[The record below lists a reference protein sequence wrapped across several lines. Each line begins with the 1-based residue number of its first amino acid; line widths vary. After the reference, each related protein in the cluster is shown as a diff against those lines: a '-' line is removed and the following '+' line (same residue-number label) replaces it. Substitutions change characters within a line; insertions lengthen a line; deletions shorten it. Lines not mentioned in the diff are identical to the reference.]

1 MMRAFTVLVITSII
15 AFSQAE
21 ESYRRQKR
29 FLGDDK
35 PVTLDSAVLKRGVEE
50 IAIAESANKQAKQSA
65 KDATASRMNI
75 LAVQASDQAEAGY
88 AKVEPLLPEAR
99 AQFLTVRKYE
109 ALAAMHA
116 KHAREVLFGSRH
128 IAEDAAQKAKEATK
142 GWIMQDAEKSAE
154 ASASVDNRADR
165 LAGAVAAAAE
175 PYHLALLRNQKF
187 CEETYAKAKSAQSSA
202 VKLITDAKKIAVKA
216 QEMQSLGT
224 MGLETRQTYSQAAG
238 MMNTAELMRQWGD
251 KFYAQANKACGS
263 SGGYEM
269 LEQQAAANTAATMI
283 MNAPMKLPPK
293 R

>member
-1 MMRAFTVLVITSII
+1 MMRAFTALVLAAII
-15 AFSQAE
+15 AFSQGE
-21 ESYRRQKR
+21 ESHRRQKR

-35 PVTLDSAVLKRGVEE
+35 PVTLDSAVIKRGIEE
-50 IAIAESANKQAKQSA
+50 IAIAKSANKQAQQSA
-65 KDATASRMNI
+65 KDAKASQMNI
-75 LAVQASDQAEAGY
+75 LAVQASDQAEAGW
-88 AKVEPLLPEAR
+88 AKVEPLLPQAR
-99 AQFLTVRKYE
+99 EQFLTVRKYE

-128 IAEDAAQKAKEATK
+128 IATDAAEKAKEATK

-154 ASASVDNRADR
+154 ASSTVDNRADR
-165 LAGAVAAAAE
+165 LAAAVAASAE

-187 CEETYAKAKSAQSSA
+187 CQETYAKAKSAQSSA

-216 QEMQSLGT
+216 NEMQALGT
-224 MGLETRQTYSQAAG
+224 MGLETRQTWGTAAG